1 MYLLGMSSNERT
13 SERRKVRHSER
24 LQFKKDNELYQEA
37 IINPDTVKGQSTVDL
52 NTVDIIEKKNISLFK
67 RLYDTILKKK
77 MIILN

>member
-37 IINPDTVKGQSTVDL
+37 IINPDTVQGQSTVDL
-52 NTVDIIEKKNISLFK
+52 DTINISEKKNISFFK
-67 RLYDTILKKK
+67 RLYDTVFKKK

>member
-37 IINPDTVKGQSTVDL
+37 IIKQDTVKGQSTFDL

-67 RLYDTILKKK
+67 RLYDTIFKKK